1 MGTPEPELDVL
12 EEVEERPELE
22 LELVEVLEPL
32 KPDEEG
38 VVEPV
43 QPPEE
48 AGQPLLEGPAQPL
61 ELEEESLHPPELLL
75 VELAHQSL
83 LDEELDDEL
92 EEEQLIELFYQ
103 VKFSNLK

>member
-1 MGTPEPELDVL
+1 ML
-12 EEVEERPELE
+12 EEVEERPE

-61 ELEEESLHPPELLL
+61 ELEEELLHPPELLL
-75 VELAHQSL
+75 VELARQPL
-83 LDEELDDEL
+83 LDEELDEELDDEL
-92 EEEQLIELFYQ
+92 EEELLVELFCQ